1 MMIRPSFLRGA
12 AGAALLASLGGCM
25 TGPERPR
32 ADFLETPS
40 VSRAVAQAQAREAP
54 ASGWPEDEWWR
65 RFRDSA
71 LDGVIARALESN
83 RGLKRAAARLREAEG
98 LVQIEGSRLLPFIDA
113 DMGMR
118 QSRIPD
124 HGVVASYNPKLAGL
138 EKTMGF
144 INPFRLQYE
153 LDFWGKNRAA
163 VEAALGETAAE
174 TAELAEARLLLT
186 TSAARAYFRAAAA
199 ARQAALA
206 RRIVDRRRDYV
217 RVTENAFRSGLATE
231 DAVNAAI
238 EAIELANKREAAAR
252 ALLAF
257 QQDLLAR
264 LMGEGP
270 DAARDFFPHGLS
282 ATARPL
288 VLPARLPIE
297 LLAHRPDL
305 TAAMHRAEAAAERIH
320 VAKAEFLPSVDLTA
334 ISGVEAS
341 VTSTNAG
348 KLASYLFRASAFN
361 YQVMPGVHLPVFEG
375 GRLMGRLE
383 VRRSE
388 YDEAVELY
396 NETLLDAVR
405 QVADG
410 LANWRQTS
418 SILSAQERLLAAKR
432 DQSKLAAGRWRSGLE
447 DRRETLAAE
456 SAVLEQSYVLEGLAA
471 DHLSAVVDVIQALG
485 GGYWNGVGVPRPR
498 LAPEESLAGLEKLT
512 PAWNFNAATS
522 AAASLL
528 RSPAATQPQ
537 APAEAEK

>member
-1 MMIRPSFLRGA
+1 MIRRIYFRGGA
-12 AGAALLASLGGCM
+12 AAALLAALGGCAS
-25 TGPERPR
+25 GPERPR
-32 ADFLETPS
+32 ADFLDTPS
-40 VSRAVAQAQAREAP
+40 VSRAVEQAGGRN
-54 ASGWPEDEWWR
+54 ASVSAWPEDEWWR
-65 RFRDSA
+65 RFHDSA
-71 LDGVIARALESN
+71 LDGVMAHALAEN
-83 RGLKRAAARLREAEG
+83 RGLERAAARLREAEG
-98 LVQIEGSRLLPFIDA
+98 LVQVEGSRLLPFLDA

-118 QSRIPD
+118 QSRIPN
-124 HGVVASYNPKLAGL
+124 HGVVASYNPALAGL

-153 LDFWGKNRAA
+153 FDFWGKNRAA
-163 VEAALGETAAE
+163 VAAALGESAAE
-174 TAELAEARLLLT
+174 AAELAQTRLLLT
-186 TSAARAYFRAAAA
+186 TSVARAYFRAAAA

-206 RRIVDRRRDYV
+206 RQIVDRRRDYL
-217 RVTENAFRSGLATE
+217 RVTENAFRSGLETE
-231 DAVNAAI
+231 DAVKTAI
-238 EAIELANKREAAAR
+238 EELELSNKREAAAR

-270 DAARDFFPHGLS
+270 DATRDLFASGAAS
-282 ATARPL
+282 ATHRPL

-305 TAAMHRAEAAAERIH
+305 TAAMHRAEAAADRIH
-320 VAKAEFLPSVDLTA
+320 MAKAEFLPSVDLTA

-361 YQVMPGVHLPVFEG
+361 YQVMPGVHLPIFEG
-375 GRLMGRLE
+375 GRLRGRLE

-410 LANWRQTS
+410 LANWRQTR

-432 DQSKLAAGRWRSGLE
+432 DQSRLAAGRWKSGLK

-456 SAVLEQSYVLEGLAA
+456 SAVLEQSYVLRALEA
-471 DHLSAVVDVIQALG
+471 DHLSAAVDVIQSLG
-485 GGYWNGVGVPRPR
+485 GGYSNGVEVPRPR
-498 LAPEESLAGLEKLT
+498 MAPEESLAGLEKLT
-512 PAWNFNAATS
+512 PAWNFGAATS

-528 RSPAATQPQ
+528 RSPAATEP
-537 APAEAEK
+537 APAGAEK